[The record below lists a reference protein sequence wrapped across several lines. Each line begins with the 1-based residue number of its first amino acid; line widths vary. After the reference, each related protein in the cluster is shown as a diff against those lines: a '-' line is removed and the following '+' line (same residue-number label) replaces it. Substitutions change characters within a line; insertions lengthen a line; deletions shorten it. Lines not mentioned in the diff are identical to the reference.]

1 MDHSQASHLSDSI
14 GIVVPFMEI
23 CSVVNETPSYQS
35 LWSYCERKHCYGECT
50 NHLYCMKSVLIA
62 LFSW

>member
-14 GIVVPFMEI
+14 GIVVPFIEI

-35 LWSYCERKHCYGECT
+35 LWSYCEIWFQK
-50 NHLYCMKSVLIA
+50 
-62 LFSW
+62 